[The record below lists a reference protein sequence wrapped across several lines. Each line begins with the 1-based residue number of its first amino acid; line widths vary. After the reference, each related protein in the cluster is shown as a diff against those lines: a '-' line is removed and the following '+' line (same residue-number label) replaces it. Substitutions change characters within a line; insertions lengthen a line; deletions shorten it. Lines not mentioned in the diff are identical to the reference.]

1 MNGDGPLLP
10 GVPTPG
16 PAQHTRLHDS
26 VEYGTP
32 QSQLHINFLL
42 DQQHL
47 QQQQRRASSKTV
59 NSIGSRFNQWLEPQV
74 TRGGVLS
81 LRGSGGLVPV
91 AVAPWTARPGSLP
104 QQPQSPTGSVTSITR
119 LLPPLSNRKSAGA
132 SAGSSGGLGRR
143 RVISVLAAVSLFEGA
158 LLIGLF
164 VFTYFYMK
172 SLERAGP
179 VCESAACVRT
189 AASLLRSI
197 DPRVSPCED
206 FYAYACGSWPQ
217 DHPAPA
223 AAFSHDWFYD
233 RHEHVLVGV
242 REYLEENTTASTPW
256 AVSQAR
262 ILYRACLDRE
272 AWDALGLDPLLAV
285 LDAVGLPRRPPL
297 GPDPDWTWER
307 TSVLARK
314 RTNKDLLVNLDVRA
328 DVKDRTVNKI
338 LVKKY
343 RSGSPLLGHQAR
355 RLEHRRHRILA
366 RTSVPLASL
375 RPTNEYDEDDGSG
388 SDDAGGDEKV
398 PSDIRHLAAYLL
410 YMMDAM
416 TLVTQHANGSL
427 RAPEASSATSSNNS
441 SRSSSSSSRGGV
453 APGGMGASC
462 NLRAAAPP
470 GLKKAALDVLAFNK
484 ALYRLAFPENRSA
497 VRDDDPLEMWVWE
510 LQNLTDAGLKEGTPS
525 QINWTEYLTLMFE
538 NVPNVTLDLTKDKI
552 IVEDEEYLR
561 NLSSLLAATPRE
573 TVKLS
578 LWWEMVDLLAPY
590 TTAEM
595 RQLRRSYQEIA
606 SGTGAARP
614 REMVCTESVN
624 SLMGMAVSYG
634 MADVAYLRT
643 VGEKVHE
650 MLGDVKS
657 VFQEMV
663 ADLDWMDA
671 PTKAATLDK
680 VKAMKSFVGF
690 PEWLLNVTLLDEYYE
705 GINMTSDAFLDNMLQ
720 FQDAYSAWTLAS
732 LRRKNEEDTWA
743 TDPTDVNAFHSFQS
757 NAVTIPAAILQFPF
771 YDLGLEALNY
781 GAIGTIL
788 GHELTHGFDSYGRLF
803 DRDGNMRPWWSNAT
817 VAEYEN
823 RTACFVKQ
831 YGDYFLPEVE
841 MNLVLVV
848 VALAAAA
855 PGRERRGLSLTIG
868 HAPLVA
874 HAPIVHA
881 APVLHAPVVH
891 SAPLL
896 AYHAPLAV
904 HAPIAVAHAPYI
916 GHSPL
921 LLHR

>member
-1 MNGDGPLLP
+1 
-10 GVPTPG
+10 
-16 PAQHTRLHDS
+16 
-26 VEYGTP
+26 
-32 QSQLHINFLL
+32 
-42 DQQHL
+42 
-47 QQQQRRASSKTV
+47 
-59 NSIGSRFNQWLEPQV
+59 
-74 TRGGVLS
+74 
-81 LRGSGGLVPV
+81 
-91 AVAPWTARPGSLP
+91 
-104 QQPQSPTGSVTSITR
+104 
-119 LLPPLSNRKSAGA
+119 
-132 SAGSSGGLGRR
+132 
-143 RVISVLAAVSLFEGA
+143 
-158 LLIGLF
+158 
-164 VFTYFYMK
+164 
-172 SLERAGP
+172 
-179 VCESAACVRT
+179 
-189 AASLLRSI
+189 
-197 DPRVSPCED
+197 
-206 FYAYACGSWPQ
+206 
-217 DHPAPA
+217 
-223 AAFSHDWFYD
+223 
-233 RHEHVLVGV
+233 
-242 REYLEENTTASTPW
+242 
-256 AVSQAR
+256 
-262 ILYRACLDRE
+262 
-272 AWDALGLDPLLAV
+272 
-285 LDAVGLPRRPPL
+285 
-297 GPDPDWTWER
+297 
-307 TSVLARK
+307 
-314 RTNKDLLVNLDVRA
+314 
-328 DVKDRTVNKI
+328 
-338 LVKKY
+338 
-343 RSGSPLLGHQAR
+343 
-355 RLEHRRHRILA
+355 
-366 RTSVPLASL
+366 
-375 RPTNEYDEDDGSG
+375 
-388 SDDAGGDEKV
+388 
-398 PSDIRHLAAYLL
+398 
-410 YMMDAM
+410 
-416 TLVTQHANGSL
+416 
-427 RAPEASSATSSNNS
+427 
-441 SRSSSSSSRGGV
+441 
-453 APGGMGASC
+453 MGASC

-757 NAVTIPAAILQFPF
+757 NAVRAGDAIQGDLFYTKESMHSREVIRPLQSAFPCSQLSF
-771 YDLGLEALNY
+771 VFDSRALNY

-841 MNLVLVV
+841 MNVWCETWT
-848 VALAAAA
+848 AESLAW
-855 PGRERRGLSLTIG
+855 SLEDE
-868 HAPLVA
+868 HAPNRVRTWGTISNSEDFARAWSCPKGTGMNPDRPRCRLW
-874 HAPIVHA
+874 
-881 APVLHAPVVH
+881 
-891 SAPLL
+891 
-896 AYHAPLAV
+896 
-904 HAPIAVAHAPYI
+904 
-916 GHSPL
+916 
-921 LLHR
+921 